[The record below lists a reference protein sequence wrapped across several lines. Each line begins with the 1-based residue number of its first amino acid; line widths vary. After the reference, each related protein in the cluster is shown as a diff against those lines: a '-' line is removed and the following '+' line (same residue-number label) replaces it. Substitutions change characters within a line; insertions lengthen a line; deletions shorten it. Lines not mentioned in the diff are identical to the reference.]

1 METAKVRIAMETAVY
16 ALSRS
21 ATRHISIAPE
31 VDALYWG
38 RRGETTMLLETFS
51 SVGQAFRYARSS
63 AKASG
68 IRPLTPPA
76 ESLWVHWERVA
87 SSLRPLLAGRSLLWD
102 EVKELV
108 RGMAEP
114 MEDRELRAALQVMSL
129 TGTAILVPGVEIP
142 PAVSRWRCNRCGA
155 GPEGLFRSRC
165 GRCGR
170 VCVSCDRCI
179 VLGRSRACT
188 PLFFFP
194 AGGRNGEGRRSVDL
208 RLPPLTEGQRWVSE
222 RCLEAVRSGERFFLT
237 WAVTGSGKTEAVL
250 PAVREVLGGG
260 GRVLWVSPRRD
271 VVEELAPRL
280 QRAFPDTPV
289 SVLHGETGWIRTISP
304 LTVATAHQAWRFYRC
319 FHLVVV
325 DEGDA
330 FPLEGDPQ
338 LRSGLARAMAE
349 GGTTLWLTAT
359 PPADWRRR
367 LMRRRM
373 PGVILPVRH
382 HGLPLPEPRLFR
394 RWGLWFSLDRGRPLP
409 PVTAFLDRV
418 VSTGGQGLLF
428 VPRVADVDRLLSWI
442 KGRHPDRFGE
452 CRGMSGRDG
461 GRKATLEELRKG
473 KIRFLI
479 TTTVLER
486 GITLPRCHVLVVGA
500 DHPVFDAPTL
510 VQIAGRV
517 GRSADYRSGEVWF
530 VSAERTEGQLQA
542 VREIRWMNRMARRR
556 GWLKEG
562 RGSASVSRTTDRMQ
576 R

>member
-1 METAKVRIAMETAVY
+1 
-16 ALSRS
+16 
-21 ATRHISIAPE
+21 
-31 VDALYWG
+31 
-38 RRGETTMLLETFS
+38 
-51 SVGQAFRYARSS
+51 
-63 AKASG
+63 
-68 IRPLTPPA
+68 
-76 ESLWVHWERVA
+76 
-87 SSLRPLLAGRSLLWD
+87 
-102 EVKELV
+102 
-108 RGMAEP
+108 
-114 MEDRELRAALQVMSL
+114 
-129 TGTAILVPGVEIP
+129 
-142 PAVSRWRCNRCGA
+142 
-155 GPEGLFRSRC
+155 
-165 GRCGR
+165 
-170 VCVSCDRCI
+170 
-179 VLGRSRACT
+179 
-188 PLFFFP
+188 
-194 AGGRNGEGRRSVDL
+194 
-208 RLPPLTEGQRWVSE
+208 
-222 RCLEAVRSGERFFLT
+222 
-237 WAVTGSGKTEAVL
+237 
-250 PAVREVLGGG
+250 
-260 GRVLWVSPRRD
+260 